1 MGLIVQKYGGSSL
14 ATPEHIRNV
23 ARSVA
28 AARAQG
34 NQVAVVVSAMAGE
47 TDRLLNLARE
57 LSPLPPE
64 REQDVLVSTGE
75 QVSAAL
81 LAMALNGLGCPA
93 RSYLGFQ
100 LPLRTDSSH
109 TKARI
114 LSVGGEKLEHT
125 LRQGIIAIVAGF
137 QGVTEAGD
145 ITTLGRGGSDTTA
158 VALAAALRADV
169 CEIYTDVD
177 GVYTTD
183 PHICP
188 KARHLEKIAYEEM
201 LEMASLGAKV
211 LQIRAVELAWKYR
224 VPLLVKSSFGSN
236 RCTWI
241 VEEEKIEMENAIV
254 SGITLDRN
262 QAKIS
267 VIGVPDRPGIAY
279 RIISPLA
286 QEAINVDMI
295 IQNASSEGFTDFT
308 FTVPRGDEHKA
319 RPLMEQIARE
329 IGAREVRIDNGIA
342 KVSVVGIGMKN
353 HPGVASR
360 MFKALAEHNIN
371 IEMISTSEI
380 RISCVV
386 NAHYG
391 ELAVRVL
398 HDAFELDRSPQK

>member
-1 MGLIVQKYGGSSL
+1 
-14 ATPEHIRNV
+14 
-23 ARSVA
+23 
-28 AARAQG
+28 
-34 NQVAVVVSAMAGE
+34 
-47 TDRLLNLARE
+47 
-57 LSPLPPE
+57 
-64 REQDVLVSTGE
+64 
-75 QVSAAL
+75 
-81 LAMALNGLGCPA
+81 
-93 RSYLGFQ
+93 
-100 LPLRTDSSH
+100 
-109 TKARI
+109 
-114 LSVGGEKLEHT
+114 
-125 LRQGIIAIVAGF
+125 
-137 QGVTEAGD
+137 
-145 ITTLGRGGSDTTA
+145 
-158 VALAAALRADV
+158 
-169 CEIYTDVD
+169 
-177 GVYTTD
+177 
-183 PHICP
+183 
-188 KARHLEKIAYEEM
+188 
-201 LEMASLGAKV
+201 MASWARG
-211 LQIRAVELAWKYR
+211 
-224 VPLLVKSSFGSN
+224 
-236 RCTWI
+236 
-241 VEEEKIEMENAIV
+241 
-254 SGITLDRN
+254 
-262 QAKIS
+262 KIS

-398 HDAFELDRSPQK
+398 HDAFELDRPPQK